1 MWVICINS
9 RILYCLSIIIRFQN
23 LMRSFT
29 IVEHG
34 GGGGGG
40 QQEFAILVSS
50 VQNCEL
56 TSWLCSPRK
65 L

>member
-9 RILYCLSIIIRFQN
+9 RILYCLSIIIR
-23 LMRSFT
+23 LSKSYKIFT
-29 IVEHG
+29 IVEH
-34 GGGGGG
+34 GGG

-50 VQNCEL
+50 VQNWEL
-56 TSWLCSPRK
+56 TTWLCSPRK